1 MISRRN
7 RWRRATTCPSKHLLS
22 FTAIAILIAGLLP
35 EALPLQ
41 AQERQQD
48 QQAAQTTQEGRR
60 VHVVRRG
67 DTLWDLASF
76 YLSDPFLWPE
86 IYRLN
91 TMVVEDPHWIY
102 PSEELFL
109 PGQVEV
115 VVGEPVP
122 GEVRVP
128 GEEAVEEVREVA
140 VEGPPLEMQELR
152 SIFIPREF
160 TRQTLRYEPVPPLA
174 ALAVTPMD
182 YYRSGMLIQLAELG
196 PRGEVIDATVPENIV
211 VSVPESPPKYGHIYV
226 SHPGGEPP
234 HPGDRLLLSR
244 IERRVKGYGYVVR
257 PTGIATVAAVHED
270 VSTAVVIDLFDRVH
284 VGDQATILRP
294 FEMERGV
301 FPEPVGSGPG
311 GEIVAFLDEQ
321 WVPAI
326 GDIAFINVGRDK
338 GVVVGDEFELYVASR
353 RSAGG
358 LRLPEEHVATGRV
371 VRVTEETATLRV
383 VHLQHAAI
391 AEGLPVRL
399 VRKMPS

>member
-22 FTAIAILIAGLLP
+22 FTAILIAGLLP

-109 PGQVEV
+109 PGLVEV
-115 VVGEPVP
+115 AVGEPVP

-128 GEEAVEEVREVA
+128 GEEAVEEVPEVE

-160 TRQTLRYEPVPPLA
+160 TRQTLKYEPVPPLP
-174 ALAVTPMD
+174 ALAVTPTD
-182 YYRSGMLIQLAELG
+182 YYRSGMLIRLAELG
-196 PRGEVIDATVPENIV
+196 PRGEVIDAAVPENIV
-211 VSVPESPPKYGHIYV
+211 VSVPVSPPRYGRIYV
-226 SHPGGEPP
+226 SHPDGEPP
-234 HPGDRLLLSR
+234 RPGDRFLLSR

-270 VSTAVVIDLFDRVH
+270 VSTAVVIELFDRVR
-284 VGDQATILRP
+284 VGDQATMLRP

-301 FPEPVGSGPG
+301 FAEPVGSGPG

-326 GDIAFINVGRDK
+326 GDIAFIDVGRDK
-338 GVVVGDEFELYVASR
+338 GVVIGDEFELYVASR

-358 LRLPEEHVATGRV
+358 LRLPEEQVATGRV

-383 VHLQHAAI
+383 IRLQHAAI